1 MYEVKYIHSS
11 FEVLE
16 AINSKTV
23 AEAKAAK
30 ERESRAREMALKAL
44 AAKEALLQRLRAT
57 STTTPRPTT
66 VAAPIPEE
74 SLVDRRKALFTQRA
88 TTERPKL
95 PKGKAAVLTAE
106 QVRCRIQVKC
116 CHKDDHLKNVNPF
129 PQQVKKQQIL
139 DEIRKNKHSPRPKQ
153 TVKSLSPK
161 PRVSSLT
168 ERLRPSLSIKSS
180 PHNPIGNHHRRPKTV
195 TDLLRSSQGG
205 LH

>member
-1 MYEVKYIHSS
+1 MMYEIICQIHIHSS

-44 AAKEALLQRLRAT
+44 AAKEALLQRLRA
-57 STTTPRPTT
+57 SSTPRPTT
-66 VAAPIPEE
+66 AAAPIPED

-106 QVRCRIQVKC
+106 QVRCQC
-116 CHKDDHLKNVNPF
+116 
-129 PQQVKKQQIL
+129 Q
-139 DEIRKNKHSPRPKQ
+139 SG
-153 TVKSLSPK
+153 
-161 PRVSSLT
+161 VSRMIT
-168 ERLRPSLSIKSS
+168 
-180 PHNPIGNHHRRPKTV
+180 
-195 TDLLRSSQGG
+195 
-205 LH
+205 

>member
-1 MYEVKYIHSS
+1 MMHEIICQIFIYIHSS

-44 AAKEALLQRLRAT
+44 AAKEALLQRPRAT

-66 VAAPIPEE
+66 AAAPIPED

-106 QVRCRIQVKC
+106 QVRCQCQSGV
-116 CHKDDHLKNVNPF
+116 
-129 PQQVKKQQIL
+129 
-139 DEIRKNKHSPRPKQ
+139 IRMI
-153 TVKSLSPK
+153 T
-161 PRVSSLT
+161 
-168 ERLRPSLSIKSS
+168 
-180 PHNPIGNHHRRPKTV
+180 
-195 TDLLRSSQGG
+195 
-205 LH
+205 